1 MPASSQTQLR
11 SCVLRCGRSGFA
23 VDYWGRNPC
32 VGAVFLTHAHADHHL
47 GLPRPSWIDRDV
59 YEQWVLYNGSG
70 LRGARMS
77 SVHAPFM

>member
-1 MPASSQTQLR
+1 MIAFSVPRVQAEN
-11 SCVLRCGRSGFA
+11 VM
-23 VDYWGRNPC
+23 
-32 VGAVFLTHAHADHHL
+32 HHL